1 MGFSQRIFFVNEDD
15 SLLRLPLTRY
25 ERLLQRDPE
34 ERFPQY
40 AGKRIR
46 YILAVVDL
54 LNRRPVEI
62 LRVKYS
68 HLYFDSD
75 GLIEPDKR
83 SKEIRRYFDIFPS
96 EPIIRYPWDP
106 VRPKRT
112 LPEKSYRGE
121 YNWTPTAEIENA
133 ILKSVFESD

>member
-1 MGFSQRIFFVNEDD
+1 MGFSQRTFLVNEDD

-54 LNRRPVEI
+54 LNRRPVGKGMGGPGRHGKWI
-62 LRVKYS
+62 LVE
-68 HLYFDSD
+68 D
-75 GLIEPDKR
+75 
-83 SKEIRRYFDIFPS
+83 
-96 EPIIRYPWDP
+96 
-106 VRPKRT
+106 
-112 LPEKSYRGE
+112 
-121 YNWTPTAEIENA
+121 
-133 ILKSVFESD
+133 